1 MLQKFSRKVNL
12 DFLGSDFYGRI
23 VHDADIPSNYIR
35 KDILAASDFAK
46 KMQRGIKHYFMK
58 DRINNVSFR

>member
-23 VHDADIPSNYIR
+23 VHDADIPSNDIR
-35 KDILAASDFAK
+35 KDILAASDYAK
-46 KMQRGIKHYFMK
+46 KCREALTIIFTK
-58 DRINNVSFR
+58 DRINNVIFR